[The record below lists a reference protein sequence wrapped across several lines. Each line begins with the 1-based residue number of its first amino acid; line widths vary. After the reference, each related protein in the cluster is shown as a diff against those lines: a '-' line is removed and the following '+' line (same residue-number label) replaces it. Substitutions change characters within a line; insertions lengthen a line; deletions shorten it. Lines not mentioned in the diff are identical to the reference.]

1 MKKLLSVF
9 AVFALILSF
18 CSCGSEIKSN
28 SSANAESKKMS
39 SQSATVSENESVN
52 SENKQSSS
60 KKEDVSSK
68 IEKTSQKRETSSI
81 NEESSQNEDSSQKG
95 VLRPSQTESE
105 SVVVAVK
112 DTVGVGAFHF
122 SPYWTYNYGNDKAK
136 RYEEFEDVIKSGYF
150 NTIIVNRSVFT
161 DAEMWDIC
169 AQYGVTVWMDMWSYY
184 DSKSGKQTLEEY
196 LKGIEDQLELIKP
209 YGQWW
214 NLFQGFHYEET
225 VWRGQK
231 NEDYRAVTKALYQK
245 YGKRNFA
252 VFALGEFEENHKYP
266 DMTLEFANEKKIMHP
281 SSFDFLT
288 DVSFDSYGADV
299 RDEAPLMSS
308 DKFPEI
314 YDGKSYY
321 RVYTD
326 VMKNATGHDAN
337 IWYFPT
343 AFAVKSAGITIGD
356 EGFCLGHLNFFDNL
370 LMEQEHRGGLMLY
383 TYQQFD
389 EDDYGLQSRLVLK
402 DEEGNQKLR
411 PDEEKWKRYSVRLK
425 EITEEYKKLNGN
437 ILRTL

>member
-1 MKKLLSVF
+1 MAKKIMSFV
-9 AVFALILSF
+9 VILSSVLALA
-18 CSCGSEIKSN
+18 CSCAKEPQLV
-28 SSANAESKKMS
+28 SSAVTQSDKMS
-39 SQSATVSENESVN
+39 SIIVTSSKNE
-52 SENKQSSS
+52 ETSS
-60 KKEDVSSK
+60 KKETSSKTETSSKPEVSSK
-68 IEKTSQKRETSSI
+68 EQEDIETSSK
-81 NEESSQNEDSSQKG
+81 KG
-95 VLRPSQTESE
+95 VSRPSETESE
-105 SVVVAVK
+105 SVIVPVK
-112 DTVGVGAFHF
+112 DTVGIGAFHF
-122 SPYWTYNYGNDKAK
+122 SPYWTYNYGKDKST
-136 RYEEFEDVIKSGYF
+136 RYEEFEDVLKAGYF
-150 NTIIVNRSVFT
+150 NSIIVNRSVFT
-161 DAEMWDIC
+161 DAEMWGIC
-169 AQYGVTVWMDMWSYY
+169 ARYGVTVWMDMWSFY
-184 DSKSGKQTLEEY
+184 DSEKQSLDEY
-196 LKGIEDQLELIKP
+196 LSSIYEQIEVIKP
-209 YGQWW
+209 YGEWW

-231 NEDYRAVTKALYQK
+231 NEDYLAVSKALYQK

-281 SSFDFLT
+281 SSFDYLT

-299 RDEAPLMSS
+299 RDEGPAISS
-308 DKFPEI
+308 SKFSEI

-326 VMKNATGHDAN
+326 VLKKATGHSAN

-343 AFAVKSAGITIGD
+343 AFAVKSSGITIGD
-356 EGFCLGHLNFFDNL
+356 EGFCLGHLEFFHKL

-411 PDEEKWKRYSVRLK
+411 PNEEKWKRYSVRLK